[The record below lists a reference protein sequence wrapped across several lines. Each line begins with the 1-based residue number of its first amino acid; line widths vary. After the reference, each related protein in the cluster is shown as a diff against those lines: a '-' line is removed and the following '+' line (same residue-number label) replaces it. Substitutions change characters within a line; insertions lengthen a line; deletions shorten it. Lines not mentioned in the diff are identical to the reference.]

1 MSNMRESSWRIF
13 AAEYND
19 ATHVVQG
26 MGEKA
31 PKFVITP
38 LGAKINRIYI
48 VGVLTDVENIAK
60 EGIRWR
66 ARIADPTG
74 IHNVYAEPFNPEAA
88 SLLADMEVPSYVAVA
103 GKARI
108 YEPEEGAVYLSIRAE
123 TVKNADAHLR
133 DLWVLEAARGMK
145 MRIDAM
151 REAMSMSIPSVRQ
164 LIELGYPSRVAEG
177 VVEAVKF
184 YGDIDI
190 DHYEIL
196 LREALNYLVEGKM
209 ETRKDLKEVED
220 KIVQIIKNMNVD
232 DAIEWDEVVS
242 KAMEEGIS
250 KEDAEDAISSLMDKG
265 LIYEPELGKIKL
277 I

>member
-1 MSNMRESSWRIF
+1 MREPSWRIF

-19 ATHVVQG
+19 ATHVIHG
-26 MGEKA
+26 TGEKA

-38 LGAKINRIYI
+38 LGAKINRVYV

-88 SLLADMEVPSYVAVA
+88 SMLSDMDVPSYVAVS

-108 YEPEEGAVYLSIRAE
+108 YEPEEGSVYLSVRAE
-123 TVKNADAHLR
+123 IVKNVDANLR
-133 DLWVLEAARGMK
+133 DLWVLEAARNMK
-145 MRIDAM
+145 MRIDAV
-151 REAMSMSIPSVRQ
+151 REAISMSVPSVRQ

-220 KIVQIIKNMNVD
+220 KIMDIMRSMAEQ
-232 DAIEWDEVVS
+232 DAVEWDDVVS
-242 KAMEEGIS
+242 KAVEDGIS
-250 KEDAEDAISSLMDKG
+250 KEDAEDAIASLMDKG
-265 LIYEPELGKIKL
+265 LIYEPELGKLKL